1 MYTFN
6 LSTFDKQ
13 SKLKQKLK
21 EKEQRKGILGKVDGA
36 AVKAPD
42 KPDENKPDDPKPD
55 EHKNSEPKSSTDDKL
70 DQPKALVNSKS
81 QRNFS

>member
-21 EKEQRKGILGKVDGA
+21 EKEAKGLLGKVDGA
-36 AVKAPD
+36 AV
-42 KPDENKPDDPKPD
+42 
-55 EHKNSEPKSSTDDKL
+55 
-70 DQPKALVNSKS
+70 
-81 QRNFS
+81 